1 MPSALN
7 TKRVVKIWHTGP
19 LQRYLTCQRKLLC
32 CKMNISALCIMFQW
46 RSFTPA
52 HFFNIFISPQTQ
64 SSNKNTSIFFS
75 IWFQTFTYSYR
86 FTSKSHWA
94 KVLKNV
100 SVNNIKKEKKE
111 KSARKTKKK
120 KRPHLFSIV
129 KVNLMAKSY
138 WISAELILLLLYFLT
153 NRLDSATSVKYSHH
167 CGEEA
172 LYPWQIYRDFCW
184 RFLWVLMCWNIFM
197 TQSQQK

>member
-1 MPSALN
+1 MEKLYSSSFFIYLFLPKLRAV
-7 TKRVVKIWHTGP
+7 TKI
-19 LQRYLTCQRKLLC
+19 QA
-32 CKMNISALCIMFQW
+32 S
-46 RSFTPA
+46 
-52 HFFNIFISPQTQ
+52 
-64 SSNKNTSIFFS
+64 FFS

-100 SVNNIKKEKKE
+100 SVNIIKKEKKE
-111 KSARKTKKK
+111 KSARQTKK
-120 KRPHLFSIV
+120 KRPHLFSIA

-153 NRLDSATSVKYSHH
+153 NRLDSATLVKYSHH

>member
-1 MPSALN
+1 MPSVSCFNGEALL
-7 TKRVVKIWHTGP
+7 KLIF
-19 LQRYLTCQRKLLC
+19 RYLFLPKLRAVT
-32 CKMNISALCIMFQW
+32 KIQAS
-46 RSFTPA
+46 
-52 HFFNIFISPQTQ
+52 
-64 SSNKNTSIFFS
+64 FFS

-100 SVNNIKKEKKE
+100 SVNII
-111 KSARKTKKK
+111 KKK
-120 KRPHLFSIV
+120 KKNQHVRQKKDHICSESL
-129 KVNLMAKSY
+129 KVNLMAKLY
-138 WISAELILLLLYFLT
+138 LISAEFILLLLYFLT
-153 NRLDSATSVKYSHH
+153 NRLDITLVKYSHH

-172 LYPWQIYRDFCW
+172 LYQWQIYHDFCW

>member
-7 TKRVVKIWHTGP
+7 TKHVVKVWHTGP

-46 RSFTPA
+46 RSFTQD

-64 SSNKNTSIFFS
+64 SSNKNTSTFFS

-86 FTSKSHWA
+86 FTSTSHWA

-100 SVNNIKKEKKE
+100 SVNIIKKKEKKNQHVWP
-111 KSARKTKKK
+111 KKK
-120 KRPHLFSIV
+120 KDHVCSESL

-138 WISAELILLLLYFLT
+138 LISAELILLLLYLLT
-153 NRLDSATSVKYSHH
+153 NRLDSATLVKYSHH

-184 RFLWVLMCWNIFM
+184 RFLWALMCWNIFM

>member
-1 MPSALN
+1 MEKLYSSSFFIYLFLPKLRAV
-7 TKRVVKIWHTGP
+7 TKIQASFFPYDFRHLHILIDLQVRVIEQKCLRT
-19 LQRYLTCQRKLLC
+19 YLWILSKKKRK
-32 CKMNISALCIMFQW
+32 
-46 RSFTPA
+46 
-52 HFFNIFISPQTQ
+52 
-64 SSNKNTSIFFS
+64 KN
-75 IWFQTFTYSYR
+75 QHVR
-86 FTSKSHWA
+86 P
-94 KVLKNV
+94 
-100 SVNNIKKEKKE
+100 
-111 KSARKTKKK
+111 K

-153 NRLDSATSVKYSHH
+153 NRLDSATLVKYSHH